1 MCLKGSK
8 VNAKNSKGDTP
19 LILATKANNY
29 EVVKELCNNESLEV
43 DHKNM
48 HGKTA
53 LHYAVALNHAKIAD
67 TLMNHGGSALV
78 ADNNGY
84 TPLHTACKYGR
95 EKLLSDMLKRN
106 SSNVDLQTNDG
117 KTLLLVARCAV
128 NHSKPIIDT
137 LIKKGS
143 NLDKVDHAKNTALH
157 LFSNEDDVEGCTTI
171 LSEAKMQ
178 DIELLERKNIN
189 LETPLHVAATFGH
202 SKVCQYF
209 MEKYVSVYEKCT

>member
-1 MCLKGSK
+1 MYLKGSK

-43 DHKNM
+43 DHKNK

-67 TLMNHGGSALV
+67 TLVNRGGSALV

-95 EKLLSDMLKRN
+95 KKLLSDMLKRN
-106 SSNVDLQTNDG
+106 SSDSHVDLQTNDG

-137 LIKKGS
+137 LIKKGC
-143 NLDKVDHAKNTALH
+143 NLQKVDHSRNTALH
-157 LFSNEDDVEGCTTI
+157 LFSSEDDDEVCTTI
-171 LSEAKMQ
+171 LDETKKMKI
-178 DIELLERKNIN
+178 DLLKQKNIN
-189 LETPLHVAATFGH
+189 FETPLHVAATFGH
-202 SKVCQYF
+202 LKVCQCF
-209 MEKYVSVYEKCT
+209 MEK

>member
-1 MCLKGSK
+1 MN
-8 VNAKNSKGDTP
+8 VKNSKGDTP
-19 LILATKANNY
+19 LILATRVKNH
-29 EVVKELCNNESLEV
+29 EVIKELCNNESLEV
-43 DHKNM
+43 DYKNM

-67 TLMNHGGSALV
+67 TLMNHGGSVLV

-117 KTLLLVARCAV
+117 KTLLLVARCAM
-128 NHSKPIIDT
+128 NHSKLIIDT
-137 LIKKGS
+137 LIKKGC
-143 NLDKVDHAKNTALH
+143 NVDKVDHAKNTALH
-157 LFSNEDDVEGCTTI
+157 LFSSEDDVEGCTTI
-171 LSEAKMQ
+171 LSKAKTQ
-178 DIELLERKNIN
+178 NIKLLERKNIS

-202 SKVCQYF
+202 LNICEHF
-209 MEKYVSVYEKCT
+209 MEK